1 VPVDARIL
9 LFKVIDRKKTVNNNS
24 VQNLFND
31 VAFGINVTAVLLE
44 FQQLKT
50 IRTLSWKIL

>member
-1 VPVDARIL
+1 MPVDARIL